1 MLQIIKFV
9 VFLAC
14 PLVIVTTTSSYL
26 SYATPIYATY
36 PATIY
41 NYDTESIMSLTADA
55 FFAYMEKQKQE
66 RSDEIEHLTKTF
78 TEGIRREISAAL
90 APMDEKQKKLEDD
103 QNIISLDQASMK
115 DQLASIQKQLTDLL
129 ANRAQPTNPPAKVIL
144 PTNQASGPTI
154 AEASEAHDEEEV
166 SSKLVSE
173 AMRIVGFSPITR
185 KDLEWLKTEHSIEN
199 DREAMLFAVKEFL
212 DCEMKVPVHI
222 IKQLNIARV
231 FSPAHQIDFNKL
243 YAEFGDIQSANLV
256 FSYARNLKPGMSVFL
271 YIPHQF
277 YRRFKDIDTVAYN
290 LRNGEEKWKTKI
302 KFGTSDLILLK
313 KPKTGGS
320 WTEVNLP
327 NLSPLDLHPDSSS
340 FPGSSSPPRG
350 RSRKRSRCDTS
361 EDDQDRLAKSHK
373 LNKGEAA
380 SDVTQNKPDADEDP
394 SKPKPIQDEIQPS
407 VNHLN

>member
-1 MLQIIKFV
+1 MLQIITFV
-9 VFLAC
+9 AILAC
-14 PLVIVTTTSSYL
+14 PVVSFATSSSYL
-26 SYATPIYATY
+26 STATPSYATY
-36 PATIY
+36 SATTY
-41 NYDTESIMSLTADA
+41 HNYSTEAIMSLTAYA

-78 TEGIRREISAAL
+78 TEGVRREISAAL

-103 QNIISLDQASMK
+103 QNIISLEQASMK
-115 DQLASIQKQLTDLL
+115 DQLALIQKQLTDLL
-129 ANRAQPTNPPAKVIL
+129 ANRFQPTNPPAQVL
-144 PTNQASGPTI
+144 PPSNQASA
-154 AEASEAHDEEEV
+154 AEALEALDEEEV

-199 DREAMLFAVKEFL
+199 DREAMLYAIKEFL

-222 IKQLNIARV
+222 IRQLNIVRV
-231 FSPAHQIDFNKL
+231 FAPAHQIDFNKL

-277 YRRFKDIDTVAYN
+277 YRRFKDIDTEAYN

-320 WTEVNLP
+320 WTEVNLS

-340 FPGSSSPPRG
+340 FPGSSSPPKG
-350 RSRKRSRCDTS
+350 RTRKRSRRDTS
-361 EDDQDRLAKSHK
+361 EDDQEDRIAKSHK
-373 LNKGEAA
+373 LNEDEA
-380 SDVTQNKPDADEDP
+380 DEEPEDPNKPQP
-394 SKPKPIQDEIQPS
+394 TKYEIQS
-407 VNHLN
+407 SANHLN